1 MKFDHVEVSL
11 PKDTVYY
18 AVEIL
23 VDQDSPLK
31 LDTVWDD
38 KKEAIKRGVEANRM
52 FNRCVFISTI
62 EEGKFV
68 ETEIL

>member
-1 MKFDHVEVSL
+1 MKFDHVAVSL
-11 PKDTVYY
+11 PKDTTYY

-38 KKEAIKRGVEANRM
+38 KKEAIKPL
-52 FNRCVFISTI
+52 F
-62 EEGKFV
+62 
-68 ETEIL
+68 